1 MLDRMSRTAEL
12 RNIRAARRSRL
23 NRPDGGRSHPLHI
36 RHDIVAVALLTRED
50 VARVGNTLKLVFK
63 VDDTPRFEE
72 LLRALDRPAQAGS
85 GSHHAS

>member
-23 NRPDGGRSHPLHI
+23 NRPDGGRSHPLHN
-36 RHDIVAVALLTRED
+36 RHDIVAVALLTRE
-50 VARVGNTLKLVFK
+50 RGKGGNTLKLVFK

-72 LLRALDRPAQAGS
+72 LLRAFDRPAQAGS